1 MELLEFSSAA
11 VGVRKIKFGRKC
23 SFKKEITLSS
33 NTYDENTHNGGVL
46 IGELVIKTTDP
57 DDCPKS
63 IRDEQMFL

>member
-1 MELLEFSSAA
+1 M
-11 VGVRKIKFGRKC
+11 
-23 SFKKEITLSS
+23 TLSS